1 VNIQWYPGHMAK
13 TKRMIAESLKLCDVV
28 CEVIDS
34 RIPVS
39 SRNPDINALTAGK
52 PRVIILNRC
61 DQADPAENS
70 LWVQKL
76 SKEACCV
83 IETNSKSGQGVKKF
97 ATVVR
102 KAAGDKIKRA
112 AENNRSVTVRA
123 MILGVPNVGKSS
135 LINRIIGG
143 NRAKAEDR
151 PGVTRGKQWFT
162 VGRNLELLDTP
173 GILWPKFEDPT
184 TGMMLAFTGAIRDE
198 IIDTEE
204 LAANLIKLLADRYP
218 QAVTAR
224 YKVEPVGSGY
234 DILTAAAIKRG
245 CIISGGEPDMERI
258 SNIVLDEYRSGKLGR
273 FTLERCIDTDDDE
286 Q

>member
-97 ATVVR
+97 ATAVR

>member
-1 VNIQWYPGHMAK
+1 MNIQWYPGHMAK

>member
-1 VNIQWYPGHMAK
+1 MAK